1 MVSAIS
7 QSFSTDYGHRLEN
20 LVFMYLRRKTKRIYY
35 YKGKGECVFV
45 AVFNQGKKTLTQ
57 VCAELTDF
65 NPDREINGMFEA
77 LDSLSE
83 TQGTIV
89 TINQTDVFT
98 KDGKTAR
105 VIPLYKFLTEE
116 GALHID

>member
-1 MVSAIS
+1 
-7 QSFSTDYGHRLEN
+7 
-20 LVFMYLRRKTKRIYY
+20 
-35 YKGKGECVFV
+35 
-45 AVFNQGKKTLTQ
+45 
-57 VCAELTDF
+57 
-65 NPDREINGMFEA
+65 MFEA